1 MAERLN
7 SQIQS
12 EKLQPQNDLSQ
23 MQEVPSQGMKEI
35 FAGYNPI
42 FGTDEDDDLVGTEKS
57 DAIFALDGEDTV
69 NEGAFFGG
77 NDLIFGGKGDDGN
90 SISSPSGTFPLEGLF
105 GREGNDRLFGNEGND
120 VLTGGRGN
128 DRLFGGS
135 GSDEFLDGGP
145 ISGNDRLFG
154 GSGNDFLSEGSGND
168 DLLGGSGNDRLEG
181 NRGNDDLFGGKGN
194 DNLTGFGFRS
204 SEVDTLTGGK
214 GSDEFQLGGAVTPL
228 GESEAFYNN
237 EGNSDYALIKDFN
250 PSPSDDTIQLSSQ
263 NLSERFA
270 REFYSLGASP
280 DSLPQGTAIS
290 FEDDLIGIVEG
301 VSPEKLSLDSD
312 NFVFG

>member
-12 EKLQPQNDLSQ
+12 EKLQPQNDSSQ
-23 MQEVPSQGMKEI
+23 MQEVPSQGMTEI

-120 VLTGGRGN
+120 VLTGGRGMTASLVMRVMMSSLVAGAMTASLVVAAVMN
-128 DRLFGGS
+128 SLTVVRLVVMIAS
-135 GSDEFLDGGP
+135 LVAVAMTS
-145 ISGNDRLFG
+145 S
-154 GSGNDFLSEGSGND
+154 
-168 DLLGGSGNDRLEG
+168 LEG
-181 NRGNDDLFGGKGN
+181 LVMTTFWA
-194 DNLTGFGFRS
+194 
-204 SEVDTLTGGK
+204 
-214 GSDEFQLGGAVTPL
+214 AVVMTASRVIAEMTTSL
-228 GESEAFYNN
+228 A
-237 EGNSDYALIKDFN
+237 
-250 PSPSDDTIQLSSQ
+250 
-263 NLSERFA
+263 A
-270 REFYSLGASP
+270 REM
-280 DSLPQGTAIS
+280 TI
-290 FEDDLIGIVEG
+290 
-301 VSPEKLSLDSD
+301 
-312 NFVFG
+312 